1 MLCDDESFNVSQEWL
16 GMKQVLKL
24 INSLIN
30 LYFNN
35 KKFVEDIR
43 LYTLPMQKCYW
54 INQIIL
60 IIKYKYF
67 GAIMTITG
75 IFYIGQ
81 PLNLLLC
88 DWELLPGC
96 QNCIG
101 YRCYDVTKLLGIWN
115 KNECST
121 MLVGL
126 INLINSRGP

>member
-1 MLCDDESFNVSQEWL
+1 
-16 GMKQVLKL
+16 MKQVLKL

-43 LYTLPMQKCYW
+43 LYTLPTQKCYW

-75 IFYIGQ
+75 IIFVGQ

-88 DWELLPGC
+88 DWGLLPGC
-96 QNCIG
+96 QKCNG
-101 YRCYDVTKLLGIWN
+101 YRCFDVTKVLGNWN
-115 KNECST
+115 KNEGST
-121 MLVGL
+121 MLW
-126 INLINSRGP
+126 